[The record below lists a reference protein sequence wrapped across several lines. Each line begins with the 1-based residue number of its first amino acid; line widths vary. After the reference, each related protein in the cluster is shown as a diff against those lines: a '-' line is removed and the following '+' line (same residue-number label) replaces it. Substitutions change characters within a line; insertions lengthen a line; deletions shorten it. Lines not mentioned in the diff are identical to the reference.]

1 MIENQKTQYL
11 SHYLELIKPHIP
23 EELISEES
31 YTNIRR
37 IALHIPGAL
46 AFSTFGFECRLGTP
60 TANADFLF
68 SLQSDNS
75 GPEILAGKLPDNDFP
90 PEFFNYPVWSRIR
103 DFGRL
108 WADPPSPLYESLD
121 DVWLEFDIHTF
132 PEALLPSIFFSPL
145 HKFERDGPGLNQFK
159 TEELLALIESVYACT
174 KGRSPGAAMS
184 RKWQSCIEMLPRLKA
199 LFQVG
204 IMLGRPSA
212 NGIRTC
218 VSVPSGK
225 AVTAYLNAVDW
236 PGDVAKLQPM
246 LKKLSPWFDSLA
258 LHLDVS
264 DELSPK
270 ISIECKFLMRR
281 GPDREPL
288 WHDFLAFLM
297 ESGLCL
303 PKKRDALLAFPGYC
317 PTDVDVCPLPL
328 KRLADRLEMVYR
340 SFFVRTIYHVKLVY
354 NEKSEWEA
362 KGYLG
367 VNHIWKGIRGDY
379 EKGRGRWGLIG

>member
-1 MIENQKTQYL
+1 MEENQKTTSLAQ
-11 SHYLELIKPHIP
+11 YLELIRPHIS
-23 EELISEES
+23 EDLISEKS
-31 YTNIRR
+31 YADIRR

-46 AFSTFGFECRLGTP
+46 AFSTFGFECRLGVP
-60 TANADFLF
+60 AADADFLF
-68 SLQSDNS
+68 SLHSDNS
-75 GPEILAGKLPDNDFP
+75 GPEILAGKLPGNDFP

-108 WADPPSPLYESLD
+108 WADPPSPHYENLD
-121 DVWLEFDIHTF
+121 DVWLEFDIDTF
-132 PEALLPSIFFSPL
+132 PKALIPSLFFGPL
-145 HKFERDGPGLNQFK
+145 DRFEKDGPGLNPFK
-159 TEELLALIESVYACT
+159 AEDLLTLIESVYAHT
-174 KGRSPGAAMS
+174 RGRSPGPAMVS
-184 RKWQSCIEMLPRLKA
+184 KCQSCIKNLGRLKS

-204 IMLGRPSA
+204 IMLGRPGA
-212 NGIRTC
+212 DGIRMC

-225 AVTAYLNAVDW
+225 AVTGYLNAVGW
-236 PGDVAKLQPM
+236 PGDVDKLQPM
-246 LKKLSPWFDSLA
+246 LEKLSPWFDSLA

-264 DELSPK
+264 DELSPG
-270 ISIECKFLMRR
+270 IGIECKFLKRR

-288 WHDFLAFLM
+288 WHDFLDFLV

-303 PKKRDALLAFPGYC
+303 PRKRDALLAFPGYC
-317 PTDVDVCPLPL
+317 PTDLDACPPSL
-328 KRLADRLEMVYR
+328 KRLADRLEMFYR

-379 EKGRGRWGLIG
+379 DKGRGRWGIVG